1 MNNLSK
7 IFITFTFVIFGLG
20 CSDDISNLGN
30 ETTEAGTSTETGS
43 SIENDLPESCLGAG
57 ELCDPNSS
65 CCLDLHCPAGA
76 SEPVC
81 IPAM

>member
-1 MNNLSK
+1 M
-7 IFITFTFVIFGLG
+7 FITFAFVIFGLG

-30 ETTEAGTSTETGS
+30 ETTETTESATSTETGS

-57 ELCDPNSS
+57 ESCDPGDSA
-65 CCLDLHCPAGA
+65 CCLNLHCPAGA